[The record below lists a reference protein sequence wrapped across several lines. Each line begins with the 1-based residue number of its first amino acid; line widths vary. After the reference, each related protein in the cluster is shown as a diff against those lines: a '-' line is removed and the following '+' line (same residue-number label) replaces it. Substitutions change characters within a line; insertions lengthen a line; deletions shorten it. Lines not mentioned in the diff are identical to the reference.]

1 MVNDW
6 RKMHSLHKTSV
17 LLLLLI
23 SEMIQPLWL
32 KFFGW
37 SLCRNGYPSH
47 AAWRGCGLYSSELR
61 SSTTTT
67 TTFLVFRLLLS
78 FLISHVFGYAPYA
91 IIFWTLVF
99 LRYLDF
105 SLFCLDSMWFWIM
118 TVWIIFHFWMIG
130 LCLVMTYN
138 WLCPLYYIILCWLT
152 RTLAFWC
159 CQRGREM
166 GWYRS
171 LEIK

>member
-1 MVNDW
+1 M
-6 RKMHSLHKTSV
+6 
-17 LLLLLI
+17 
-23 SEMIQPLWL
+23 
-32 KFFGW
+32 
-37 SLCRNGYPSH
+37 
-47 AAWRGCGLYSSELR
+47 
-61 SSTTTT
+61 
-67 TTFLVFRLLLS
+67 FRLLLS
-78 FLISHVFGYAPYA
+78 FLISRVFGYALYV
-91 IIFWTLVF
+91 IIFWTLII
-99 LRYLDF
+99 LRYFDF
-105 SLFCLDSMWFWIM
+105 SLLCLDSMWFWIM

-171 LEIK
+171 LEIKIQAMYMHDILRSLISYSPYVLELMITWFLSFYTTPFLSSFGNIKKPKCVAINTRLYN